1 MTTIDEPIETP
12 DLEPSETRVAQV
24 DKVEFDLS
32 PEEKRFVG
40 WHITVAITALMIG
53 SMMGPIQ
60 SFQFSGLDL
69 YPYLEPV
76 IKSYYQGLTL
86 HGVLNALVY
95 TTFFIVGFANLTT
108 MKGLGRSLSHPVINK
123 VGFWTMLTGLIM
135 TGIPILTNSATVLY
149 TFYPP
154 LKASWAFY
162 LGLTL
167 VVVGSWIEGLGFY
180 LTLAAWRKDHRGVR
194 SPFIAL
200 GGIINMAMW
209 QIATLGIAVEILTML
224 LPWSLGL
231 IDNTDP
237 ELARTYFWFTGHPL
251 VYFWLLPAYVSWYGM
266 LPKQVGGKLFSDS
279 LARLAFWLFLIVSVP
294 VGFHHQFTDPG
305 VPQTWKFIH
314 AALTYSVFFPSMIT
328 LFTVVASLEFAA
340 RRQGGKGLVGWIRTL
355 PWGDP
360 SVAAQLLAG
369 ILFMFGGIGGL
380 TNASYSLNLVIHNT
394 AWVPGHFHLTVATA
408 ATLSFMGI
416 SYWMVPYLAGKQLWS
431 PKMALVQVWTWFVG
445 MIIFSNAMH
454 VLGLLGAPR
463 RTPLGSAPYVPEEW
477 NGHLLRVSIGG
488 GILLISVLIYGWVML
503 RTALGPKVEASLV
516 PTVPIAESIRH
527 PQLTP
532 VWLDRF
538 KPWLI
543 AAGLLLVVAYGPQF
557 IDQIFNMNLN
567 APGTDFVPWP
577 S

>member
-1 MTTIDEPIETP
+1 MTVVDEPTPTP
-12 DLEPSETRVAQV
+12 DSSGTVRTAPLRSGRELDAW
-24 DKVEFDLS
+24 
-32 PEEKRFVG
+32 EKKFVG
-40 WHITVAITALMIG
+40 RHIFVAIAALMVG
-53 SMMGPIQ
+53 SMMGPLQ
-60 SFQFSGLDL
+60 SFQFAGLDL

-76 IKSYYQGLTL
+76 IQSYYQGLTL
-86 HGVLNALVY
+86 HGVLNALVW
-95 TTFFIVGFANLTT
+95 TTFFIVGFTTLTT
-108 MKGLGRSLSHPVINK
+108 IKGLNRPLAKPIVNV
-123 VGFWTMLTGLIM
+123 VGFWTMVAGLLI
-135 TGIPILTNSATVLY
+135 TAVPILTNSATVLY

-167 VVVGSWIEGLGFY
+167 VVVGSWISGWGFF
-180 LTLAAWRKDHRGVR
+180 LTLAAWRKDNRGVR

-200 GGIINMAMW
+200 GGIINAAMW
-209 QIATLGIAVEILTML
+209 QIATLGVAVEILTML

-237 ELARTYFWFTGHPL
+237 TLARTYFWFTGHPL

-266 LPKQVGGKLFSDS
+266 LPKQVGGKLFSDA
-279 LARLAFWLFLIVSVP
+279 LARLAFWMFLIVSVP

-305 VPQTWKFIH
+305 IPQTWKWIH

-328 LFTVVASLEFAA
+328 AFTVIASLEYAA
-340 RRQGGKGLVGWIRTL
+340 RKRGGTGLVGWIRKL
-355 PWGDP
+355 PWQDA
-360 SVAAQLLAG
+360 SVAGQLLAA

-380 TNASYSLNLVIHNT
+380 TNASYNLNLVIHNT

-408 ATLSFMGI
+408 VTLSFMAI
-416 SYWMVPYLAGKQLWS
+416 SYWMVPYLSGRSLQSNKL
-431 PKMALVQVWTWFVG
+431 ALVQVWTWFVG

-463 RTPLGSAPYVPEEW
+463 RSPLGDATYVPEEW

-488 GILLISVLIYGWVML
+488 AILLVSVLIYGWIMV
-503 RTALGPKVEASLV
+503 RTMLGPKVDPELI
-516 PTVPIAESIRH
+516 PEVPIAESIRH

-532 VWLDRF
+532 LWLDRF

-543 AAGLLLVVAYGPQF
+543 TAGLLLVIAYGPQF
-557 IDQIFNMNLN
+557 VDQIVNMNLN
-567 APGTDFVPWP
+567 APGPDFTPW
-577 S
+577 

>member
-1 MTTIDEPIETP
+1 MTIVEEPAGGDESSS
-12 DLEPSETRVAQV
+12 LTRVGSKPGY
-24 DKVEFDLS
+24 DFTDRER
-32 PEEKRFVG
+32 RFIGAHVA
-40 WHITVAITALMIG
+40 VAIAALMVG
-53 SMMGPIQ
+53 SLMGPLQ
-60 SFQFSGLDL
+60 AFQFSGLDL
-69 YPYLEPV
+69 YPYLDP
-76 IKSYYQGLTL
+76 IIRSYYQGLTL
-86 HGVLNALVY
+86 HGVLNALVW
-95 TTFFIVGFANLTT
+95 TTFFIVGFTNLTT
-108 MKGLGRSLSHPVINK
+108 MKGLGRPLSHPRINQ
-123 VGFWTMLTGLIM
+123 VGFWVMVVGLV
-135 TGIPILTNSATVLY
+135 TTAIPILTNAATVLY

-180 LTLAAWRKDHRGVR
+180 LTLAAWRRENRGVR

-200 GGIINMAMW
+200 GGIINAAMW

-231 IDNTDP
+231 IDATDP

-266 LPKQVGGKLFSDS
+266 LPKQAGGKLFSDS
-279 LARLAFWLFLIVSVP
+279 LARLAFWMFLIVSVP

-305 VPQTWKFIH
+305 VPQTWKWIH
-314 AALTYSVFFPSMIT
+314 ALLTYSVFFPSMIT
-328 LFTVVASLEFAA
+328 AFTVIASLEYAA
-340 RRQGGKGLVGWIRTL
+340 RRRGGTGLVGWIRQL
-355 PWGDP
+355 PWMDP
-360 SVAAQLLAG
+360 SVAAQLLAA
-369 ILFMFGGIGGL
+369 ILFVFGGIGGL
-380 TNASYSLNLVIHNT
+380 TNASYNLNLVIHNT
-394 AWVPGHFHLTVATA
+394 AWVPGHFHLTVASA
-408 ATLSFMGI
+408 VTLSFMGI
-416 SYWMVPYLAGKQLWS
+416 TYWMVPHLANRQLWS
-431 PKMALVQVWTWFVG
+431 PRWALAQAWTWFVG

-463 RTPLGSAPYVPEEW
+463 RTPLGDATYVPEEW

-488 GILLISVLIYGWVML
+488 AILLVSVLIYGFVMYKTV
-503 RTALGPKVEASLV
+503 RGPVVAKELV
-516 PTVPIAESIRH
+516 PQVPIAESIRH

-543 AAGLLLVVAYGPQF
+543 AAAALLVIAYGPQL

-567 APGTDFVPWP
+567 APGTDFTPW
-577 S
+577 

>member
-1 MTTIDEPIETP
+1 MTSTELSANAGPLAGTKFDTGY
-12 DLEPSETRVAQV
+12 
-24 DKVEFDLS
+24 DLS
-32 PEEKRFVG
+32 PTEKRFISL
-40 WHITVAITALMIG
+40 HILVAVVALMIG
-53 SMMGPIQ
+53 SIFGPLQ
-60 SFQFSGLDL
+60 AFEFSGLDL

-86 HGVLNALVY
+86 HGVLNALVW
-95 TTFFIVGFANLTT
+95 TTFFIVGFTNLTT
-108 MKGLGRSLSHPVINK
+108 MKGLGRPLSHPMINK
-123 VGFWTMLTGLIM
+123 IGFWVMVAGLII
-135 TGIPILTNSATVLY
+135 TAIPILTNAATVLY

-162 LGLTL
+162 FGLTL

-180 LTLAAWRKDHRGVR
+180 LTLAAWRKENRGVR

-200 GGIINMAMW
+200 GGIINAAMW
-209 QIATLGIAVEILTML
+209 QIATLGVAAEILTML

-231 IDNTDP
+231 IDGTDP
-237 ELARTYFWFTGHPL
+237 ALARTYFWFTGHPL

-266 LPKQVGGKLFSDS
+266 LPKQAGGKLFSDT
-279 LARLAFWLFLIVSVP
+279 LARLAFWMFLIVSVP
-294 VGFHHQFTDPG
+294 VGFHHQFVDPG

-314 AALTYSVFFPSMIT
+314 AILTYSVFFPSMIT
-328 LFTVVASLEFAA
+328 AFTVIASLEYAG
-340 RRQGGKGLVGWIRTL
+340 RKRGGKGLLGWVRAL
-355 PWGDP
+355 PWKDP
-360 SVAAQLLAG
+360 SVTAQLLAG

-408 ATLSFMGI
+408 VTLSFMGI
-416 SYWMVPYLAGKQLWS
+416 SYWMVPHLTGRRLQSTNL
-431 PKMALVQVWTWFVG
+431 ALVQAWTWFVG

-488 GILLISVLIYGWVML
+488 AILLVSALMYGWIML
-503 RTALGPKVEASLV
+503 RTATGEKLPEDEV
-516 PTVPIAESIRH
+516 PEVPIAESLRD

-538 KPWLI
+538 RPWLI
-543 AAGLLLVVAYGPQF
+543 VAGLLLVAAYGPQLV
-557 IDQIFNMNLN
+557 DQITGMELN
-567 APGTDFVPWP
+567 ADGPGFVPWP
-577 S
+577 E